1 MRVLFIIIS
10 LAFAFTSCKTDHKQ
24 SEQSNNSTSV
34 SYKDALDKINNNQN
48 KSSIHQVRVL
58 EVINSGSYTYVRLK
72 DGNKEIWAAISA
84 QIIEAG
90 KTYYYKDAFEMKDFQ
105 SKSLNRVFESIWFIN
120 NFYSSN
126 PMNNPSTNTQ
136 NSTSNSGAKTPEI
149 ETPEGA
155 YNLAYIFEHKG
166 ELKNQ
171 EIIVRGQIMKIN
183 LNIMKTNWVHIQDG
197 TSYHGNF
204 DLTITT
210 HDAINFAID
219 DVISFKG
226 KLILN
231 KDFGAGYQYDYLL
244 EDAII
249 VQ

>member
-1 MRVLFIIIS
+1 MRVLFIILT
-10 LAFAFTSCKTDHKQ
+10 LAITFTSCETDSKQ
-24 SEQSNNSTSV
+24 AEKNDNNTNV
-34 SYKDALDKINNNQN
+34 SYKDALNKINNNQSN
-48 KSSIHQVRVL
+48 SIIHQVKAL
-58 EVINSGSYTYVRLK
+58 EVINSGTYTYVRLK
-72 DGNKEIWAAISA
+72 EGNKEIWAAISA
-84 QIIEAG
+84 QMIEAG
-90 KTYYYKDAFEMKDFQ
+90 NTYYYKDAFEMQDFQ

-120 NFYSSN
+120 DFYSSN
-126 PMNNPSTNTQ
+126 PMNTPKTNSQ
-136 NSTSNSGAKTPEI
+136 NSTNNSGTKMLEI
-149 ETPEGA
+149 ETPDNG

-166 ELKNQ
+166 ELKHQ
-171 EIIVRGQIMKIN
+171 EIIVKGRVVKIN

-210 HDAINFAID
+210 HEAINFAID
-219 DVISFKG
+219 DIISFKG

-249 VQ
+249 IQ